1 MPHLNLGNNTSAE
14 GAIRDGPPQCAVVRR
29 PMADL
34 GQRPRRVRG
43 SWDHR
48 AVSVAPSIPGIRSTD
63 WHNWP

>member
-48 AVSVAPSIPGIRSTD
+48 AVSV
-63 WHNWP
+63 